1 MKEKDAAMTMS
12 RLRLRSGSRAALGL
26 VAFIA
31 ALAIGGAPAP
41 AAWPERAVTI
51 VVPYAAG
58 GNTDTMARIAAQELQ
73 KVYAAPF
80 IVENVVGAGG
90 GIATQKVARAA
101 GDGYTLLFATTAQLS
116 ILPNMQK
123 VSYDPDADF
132 VPIDVFGQ
140 SFSVLAVNAGVPAK
154 DLGELVAYARQNPGK
169 INYGSGGVGTVGHL
183 VSASFAQRAGI
194 DIVHVPYKG
203 GSQATSDL
211 LAGQIQM
218 YFGNS
223 VELLP
228 FYNSDSIRLLAVGT
242 TGRNPR
248 YPDIPSVSEFYP
260 GFSMP
265 AWNGFVAPRNTLGQI
280 VDALAERL
288 RVIIASPEI
297 ADRLRTIGVE
307 PGGPARQEMKAYL
320 RQELIDYRTAVAAAG
335 IARQP

>member
-1 MKEKDAAMTMS
+1 MNRKDAPMTTF
-12 RLRLRSGSRAALGL
+12 RLKLRSMLGLAALL
-26 VAFIA
+26 A
-31 ALAIGGAPAP
+31 ALAAGAAPAR

-73 KVYAAPF
+73 KVYGEPF
-80 IVENVVGAGG
+80 VVENVVGAGG
-90 GIATQKVARAA
+90 AIATQKVARAA
-101 GDGYTLLFATTAQLS
+101 ADGYTLLFATTAQLS

-123 VSYDPDADF
+123 VSYDPEADF

-140 SFSVLAVNAGVPAK
+140 SFSVLAINAGVPAN
-154 DLGELVAYARQNPGK
+154 DLKAFIAYAKQSPGK

-183 VSASFAQRAGI
+183 VSASFALRAGL
-194 DIVHVPYKG
+194 DMVHVPYKG
-203 GSQATSDL
+203 GSQATADL

-223 VELLP
+223 IELLP
-228 FYNSDSIRLLAVGT
+228 YDKSDRVRLLAVGT
-242 TGRNPR
+242 TGRNAR
-248 YPDIPSVSEFYP
+248 FPDLPAVSEFYP

-265 AWNGFVAPRNTLGQI
+265 AWNGFLAPRSTPAPI

-288 RVIIASPEI
+288 RAIIASPEI
-297 ADRLRTIGVE
+297 AERLRTIGVE
-307 PGGPARQEMKAYL
+307 PGGPARQEMKTYL
-320 RQELIDYRTAVAAAG
+320 RQELIDYRAAVTAAG